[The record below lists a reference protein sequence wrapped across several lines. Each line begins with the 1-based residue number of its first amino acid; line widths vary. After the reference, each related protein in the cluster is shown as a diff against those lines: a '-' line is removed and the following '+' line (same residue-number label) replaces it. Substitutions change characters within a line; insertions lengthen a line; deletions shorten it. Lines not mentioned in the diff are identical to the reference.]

1 MRSRRTFTECPNCG
15 APTPDA
21 YCSSCGQRNLDLH
34 ESVRA
39 LLGDAVEEVLGA
51 DSHLLRTLRALVL
64 EPGLL
69 SREYRLGRRARYT
82 SPWKVYLAAAAV
94 RIVASRRAVLS
105 HLDASAS
112 PLALRPSD
120 LAGLRTLFA
129 GPGALAARLL
139 PPLDRMA
146 SPDSAIAL
154 AAQHAFYER
163 MQSFYTTAF
172 ALMLPAFA
180 LVLMA
185 LYRRDRFIID
195 HLVFLLYWQAAV
207 FLCEALA
214 SWIPRPEV
222 SAVVGFA
229 LSAVYSLFAL
239 RTMYGEP
246 VLATVLKGAVFG
258 ASIFAITIAGMLAL
272 MTLALLLM

>member
-1 MRSRRTFTECPNCG
+1 MRPRRAFPECPNCG
-15 APTPDA
+15 ASTPDA

-39 LLGDAVEEVLGA
+39 LLGDAVEEALGA
-51 DSHLLRTLRALVL
+51 DSRILRTLRALVL
-64 EPGLL
+64 QPGLI
-69 SREYRLGRRARYT
+69 SREYRQGRRARYT

-120 LAGLRTLFA
+120 LASLRTLFS
-129 GPGALAARLL
+129 GLGAPAERLTAA
-139 PPLDRMA
+139 LDRMA
-146 SPDSAIAL
+146 SSDSATAIP
-154 AAQHAFYER
+154 AQHAFYDR

-180 LVLMA
+180 LALMA
-185 LYRRDRFIID
+185 LYRRDRFVID

-207 FLCEALA
+207 FLCETLA
-214 SWIPRPEV
+214 SWIPQV
-222 SAVVGFA
+222 GVAAFVGFA
-229 LSAVYSLFAL
+229 LSAVYSLLAL
-239 RTMYGEP
+239 RTMYGESVP
-246 VLATVLKGAVFG
+246 RTLVKGAIFG
-258 ASIFAITIAGMLAL
+258 ASVFAITVAGMLAL
-272 MTLALLLM
+272 MTLALLSM